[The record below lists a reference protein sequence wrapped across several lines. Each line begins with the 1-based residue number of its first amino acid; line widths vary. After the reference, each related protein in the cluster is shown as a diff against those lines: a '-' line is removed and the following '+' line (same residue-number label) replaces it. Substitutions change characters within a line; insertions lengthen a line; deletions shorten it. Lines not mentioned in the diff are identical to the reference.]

1 MTHIKQALRLFRSEY
16 APKELQRANAMK
28 WLRSVSMLGDRWV
41 LRGGANKWGYGKEA
55 TK

>member
-1 MTHIKQALRLFRSEY
+1 MTRIKQALRLFRSEY
-16 APKELQRANAMK
+16 APKQVRHHNARQ